1 MDYEVVIGLEIHV
14 ELLTESKM
22 FCGCPTLFGEPPN
35 TQTCPVCLGLPGAL
49 PVINRKAI
57 EYTVKTGL
65 ALDSEIAS
73 FSWFYRKNYFYPDMV
88 KNYQISQYDYPLCS
102 GGSVE
107 VDMQDY
113 IREVGI
119 TRVHLEEDTGKLIHK
134 GGAGRIA
141 GANYSL
147 VDFNRSGV
155 PLMEIVTEPD
165 IRSPEEAKVFVQK
178 LRSILQHLEVSDCS
192 MEQGSLRCDA
202 NVSLRP
208 RGTIEFGVKAEV
220 KNMNSFKALHKALAY
235 EVERQERLLEEGGQ
249 VEQETR
255 HWDAAKNVTT
265 SLRTKEY
272 AHDYR
277 YFPEPDLVPMEL
289 SKVWVREIEST
300 LPELPDARKD
310 RFEREFSL
318 SMHDAATLT
327 SSKAMGDFFE
337 ECSKSYK
344 DSKTV
349 CNWIMG
355 ELSKHLNAANLEIDE
370 SAVTP
375 RHLAQLLKLID
386 DGTISGKMA
395 KGVFE
400 EMFETGKLPKVIVED
415 KGLTQISNEDDIAG
429 IIDLVLEE
437 NSEAVADFKN
447 GKDKAIGFLVGQV
460 MRLTKGRANP
470 GLVNKLLIEKLSE
483 M

>member
-1 MDYEVVIGLEIHV
+1 MDYEVIIGLEIHV

-178 LRSILQHLEVSDCS
+178 LRSILQHLEVSDCN

-429 IIDLVLEE
+429 IIDLVLEA
-437 NSEAVADFKN
+437 NSEAAVDFKN

>member
-35 TQTCPVCLGLPGAL
+35 TQTCPVCLGLPGSL
-49 PVINRKAI
+49 PVMNRKAI

-107 VDMQDY
+107 VDMDDY
-113 IREVGI
+113 VRQVGI

-141 GANYSL
+141 GADYSL

-178 LRSILQHLEVSDCS
+178 LRSILQHLEVSDCN

-208 RGTIEFGVKAEV
+208 RGSTELGVKTEV

-235 EVERQERLLEEGGQ
+235 EVERQERLLDGGGE

-255 HWDAAKNVTT
+255 HWDAAKNITT
-265 SLRTKEY
+265 SLRTKEH

-277 YFPEPDLVPMEL
+277 YFPEPDLVPLEL
-289 SKVWVREIEST
+289 SRVWIGDIEST

-310 RFEREFSL
+310 RFQRDFAL
-318 SMHDAATLT
+318 SMRDAAILT

-337 ECSKSYK
+337 ECAKGYK

-400 EMFETGKLPKVIVED
+400 EMFETGKLPRVIVED

-437 NSEAVADFKN
+437 NSDAVADFKN

-470 GLVNKLLIEKLSE
+470 GLVNKLLIEKLSK